1 MIMMRQK
8 TNQMN
13 TIVQEI
19 VIIMKREQRNRKNL
33 QVDVSN
39 VVWKATK
46 ALTVQEMTVQQ
57 KMRQLMNRKL
67 INNMENMV
75 HYFIRS
81 KNNFLIFTKMLI
93 FIVQIKSLSK
103 KNARNTE
110 VMKENMKIILK
121 QYQKIMYLVVLHHH
135 LHTSPRKQQ
144 VIHSKLILIQSYI
157 IGRPIFLQFFLF

>member
-1 MIMMRQK
+1 MMTQK

-19 VIIMKREQRNRKNL
+19 VIIMKRGQRNQKNL

-46 ALTVQEMTVQQ
+46 ALTVQGMTAQQ

-67 INNMENMV
+67 INNLENMV
-75 HYFIRS
+75 YYFIRS
-81 KNNFLIFTKMLI
+81 KNRFFYIYNNAF
-93 FIVQIKSLSK
+93 QIKSLSK

-144 VIHSKLILIQSYI
+144 VIHSKLFLIQSYI

>member
-1 MIMMRQK
+1 MMTQK

-19 VIIMKREQRNRKNL
+19 VIIMKRGQRNQKNL

-46 ALTVQEMTVQQ
+46 ALTVQGMTAQQ

-67 INNMENMV
+67 INNLENMV
-75 HYFIRS
+75 YYFIRS
-81 KNNFLIFTKMLI
+81 KNRFFYIYNNAF
-93 FIVQIKSLSK
+93 QIKSLSK

-121 QYQKIMYLVVLHHH
+121 QHQKIMYQVVLHHH

-144 VIHSKLILIQSYI
+144 VIHSKLFLIQSYI